1 MVNETTVIVFIISAW
16 GHYDDKWRIAV
27 SSETAH
33 TAILLNLWQNQN
45 NLYHISKQT
54 AALVGSVGTPP
65 CRAALPD
72 RWVFCGVPD
81 TFCCAVLLGIS
92 VVYRACGFRVCLRVW
107 DRFYLSPSPLLISRW
122 GGCSIEQQEE
132 TGQALFFPLAL
143 RGYAL
148 KIKALEKLT
157 AICWL

>member
-1 MVNETTVIVFIISAW
+1 MQIVTTREFRANQKKYFEMAETETILVSRRNAAPIMVC
-16 GHYDDKWRIAV
+16 AV
-27 SSETAH
+27 RE
-33 TAILLNLWQNQN
+33 
-45 NLYHISKQT
+45 
-54 AALVGSVGTPP
+54 G
-65 CRAALPD
+65 D
-72 RWVFCGVPD
+72 VPD

-132 TGQALFFPLAL
+132 KTGQALFFPLAL

-157 AICWL
+157 VICWL